1 MMAGPNFQSLAEI
14 QSKCP
19 FPVVCSGG
27 VTTLQDVRDLIGQK
41 TAGAIIGRSLYD
53 GHMQLSEVL
62 HIAKQ
67 GRHSSQ

>member
-1 MMAGPNFQSLAEI
+1 
-14 QSKCP
+14 
-19 FPVVCSGG
+19 

-62 HIAKQ
+62 RIAKQ
-67 GRHSSQ
+67 ERDPSL